1 MIQVNNFHT
10 NANELVHNSNVQFQ
24 FNHDGE
30 YRKEIMNV
38 LNYIIRLPNTIMKV
52 TKKENKKA
60 EDVEAEEE

>member
-24 FNHDGE
+24 FNNDGE

-60 EDVEAEEE
+60 EDIEAEEE